1 MSKCL
6 KVNLGKTKVVSRSIT
21 KDNICMINVYLCGI
35 FGLMVTAKSA
45 LCGNVGNRFTVN
57 ILE

>member
-21 KDNICMINVYLCGI
+21 KDNICMINVYLCEI
-35 FGLMVTAKSA
+35 F
-45 LCGNVGNRFTVN
+45 
-57 ILE
+57 

>member
-1 MSKCL
+1 MLKEAFVSKCL

-35 FGLMVTAKSA
+35 F
-45 LCGNVGNRFTVN
+45 
-57 ILE
+57 